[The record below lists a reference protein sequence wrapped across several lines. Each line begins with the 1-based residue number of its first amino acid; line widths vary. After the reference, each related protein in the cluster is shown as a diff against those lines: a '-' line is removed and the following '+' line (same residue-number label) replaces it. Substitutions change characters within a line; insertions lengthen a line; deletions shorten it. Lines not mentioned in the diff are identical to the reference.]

1 MRTVNVVYRDP
12 SESVHLPVTPVWT
25 LGQAAAM
32 LNIPPRALS
41 RHLQRHPELAEPRYG
56 RGPSRRWER
65 LLTSDKIVAIQRS
78 RFRSVFPPAAAKRRA
93 TSTSPVQEGTRDVDC

>member
-1 MRTVNVVYRDP
+1 MRKVNVVYRDP
-12 SESVHLPVTPVWT
+12 NDPVTLPVMPLWT

-41 RHLQRHPELAEPRYG
+41 RYLQRHPELAEPRYA

-65 LLTSDKIVAIQRS
+65 LLTSEEVVRIQQS
-78 RFRSVFPPAAAKRRA
+78 RFRRVFPPAAAKRRA
-93 TSTSPVQEGTRDVDC
+93 TSTLPAQEGVHDADC

>member
-93 TSTSPVQEGTRDVDC
+93 TSTSPVPEGTRDVDC

>member
-1 MRTVNVVYRDP
+1 MRKVNVTYLDP
-12 SESVHLPVTPVWT
+12 SEPVTLPIEPVWT
-25 LGQAAAM
+25 LGQAAMM
-32 LNIPPRALS
+32 LNMTPRALS
-41 RHLQRHPELAEPRYG
+41 RYLQRHPELAEPRYG

-65 LLTSDKIVAIQRS
+65 LLTSDEIVAIQRS